1 VARRYQVGRPLSV
14 GASKKDGFVCQSTI
28 KNCSK
33 GHCSGIG
40 VSSCW
45 GWLGAARRMLMA
57 PTTSHA
63 APRTGMFCGEGH
75 SLGWR
80 SVLATHKPSDTQ
92 YLGVAAPIKA
102 TCSGGNVEM
111 RLCRRKIAIRGGLLH
126 VPQTANGAAFSGAV
140 FWQTKGDQVTPGVML
155 HAWRTRKPSF
165 RKSPQYWVRGR
176 PRRSRPREPFVFAR
190 LEQTSES
197 ELSPTK
203 PRSKRKSYRDRPP
216 RN

>member
-1 VARRYQVGRPLSV
+1 LSLAWPLRGLIGRRWEICL
-14 GASKKDGFVCQSTI
+14 K
-28 KNCSK
+28 
-33 GHCSGIG
+33 
-40 VSSCW
+40 
-45 GWLGAARRMLMA
+45 
-57 PTTSHA
+57 HA